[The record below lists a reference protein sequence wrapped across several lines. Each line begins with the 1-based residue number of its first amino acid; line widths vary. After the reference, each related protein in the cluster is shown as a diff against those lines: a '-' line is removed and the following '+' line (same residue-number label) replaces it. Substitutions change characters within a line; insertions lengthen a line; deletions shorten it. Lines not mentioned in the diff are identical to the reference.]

1 MSSPLSRLF
10 DPKTIAVVGASQ
22 QRDKA
27 GYQLLEGLQPFP
39 GKLYPVNP
47 RATEIQGLRAYP
59 SLAAIPEP
67 VDLVLLAVPQVAAP
81 AVLREAADV
90 RAGAAMIVS
99 GGFGETGAEGQK
111 LQDEIAAICK
121 AGGVRLLGPN
131 TSGFCVPPK
140 RLYAS
145 FLPTLQE
152 IAPGPIAIV
161 AQSGGI
167 NISAAF
173 EAHAQGRG
181 LALAVG
187 LGNAPDIGFADVLAH
202 LAADPDVKAIALHLE
217 GVPRGRALYDTLRAT
232 TERTPV
238 AALAV
243 GRADIGA
250 FAQSHTGNLMGN
262 FALTRAMLRQAGAV
276 VVDTIGDLIDA
287 AHALS
292 RARLPAKQ
300 RPGVGILTGQAGSGL
315 LILDTLKTAGV
326 AVPEIAPATVK
337 KIEALLPPM
346 TYMKNPVDTGRP
358 EKTFGA
364 VMQALAADPTIDAVL
379 VNALYEPASMTPVED
394 VAGALP
400 AGKAIL
406 FSSGGT
412 AGSVGPVFEGLEA
425 LGVATFTTPDRAAR
439 AMTALDADARAR
451 ARRGDHSAVQRG
463 NTLPAG
469 TLDEDAAKSLVETFG
484 IRTPRRIVCADRP
497 AVRAAFAKLGA
508 PAVVKVL
515 DAAIT
520 HKTEVGGV
528 HVNLRDNA
536 ALNAALDAIDR
547 IPGRHRYL
555 VEEQAKPGV
564 ELIVGGLNDPSY
576 GPSVLVGLGGIAA
589 EALGDVAMR
598 LAPLSAAEAEDMLD
612 DLRGK
617 KLLDGFRGA
626 PAANRAALVQA
637 IVAVGRLMAAHPEIR
652 ELDLNPVR
660 AYPDGVVALDAVV
673 VVGG

>member
-1 MSSPLSRLF
+1 MSRLQRLF
-10 DPKTIAVVGASQ
+10 DPQTIAVVGASQ
-22 QRDKA
+22 QPDKA
-27 GYQLLEGLQPFP
+27 GYQLLAGLAPFP
-39 GKLYPVNP
+39 GRLYPVNP
-47 RATEIQGLRAYP
+47 RAAEILGHRAYP

-81 AVLREAADV
+81 QVLREAAAV
-90 RAGAAMIVS
+90 KAGAAMIVS
-99 GGFGETGAEGQK
+99 GGFGETGAQGQK
-111 LQDEIAAICK
+111 LQDEVVQVCRDGA
-121 AGGVRLLGPN
+121 VRLLGPN

-202 LAADPDVKAIALHLE
+202 LAEDPAVKAIAIHLE

-232 TERTPV
+232 TARKPV

-287 AHALS
+287 AHALAC
-292 RARLPAKQ
+292 ARLPAKQ
-300 RPGVGILTGQAGSGL
+300 RPGVGLLTGQAGSGL
-315 LILDTLKTAGV
+315 LILDALKTAGV
-326 AVPEIAPATVK
+326 AVPEIAPASVA
-337 KIEALLPPM
+337 KIESLLPPM

-364 VMQALAADPTIDAVL
+364 VLQTLAADPAIDAVL

-394 VAGALP
+394 AKGALA
-400 AGKAIL
+400 AGKPIL

-412 AGSVGPVFEGLEA
+412 AGSVGPILKGLEA

-439 AMTALDADARAR
+439 AMIALDADARAR
-451 ARRGDHSAVQRG
+451 ARRADGATVAPG
-463 NTLPAG
+463 NALPVGA
-469 TLDEDAAKSLVETFG
+469 LDEDAAKKLVETFG
-484 IRTPRRIVCADRP
+484 IRTPRRIACADRG
-497 AVRAAFAKLGA
+497 AAKAAFAKLGA
-508 PAVVKVL
+508 PVVVKVL

-520 HKTEVGGV
+520 HKTEAGGV
-528 HVNLRDNA
+528 HVNVRDEA
-536 ALNAALDAIDR
+536 ALAAALDAIDR
-547 IPGRHRYL
+547 IPGAHRYL
-555 VEEQAKPGV
+555 VEEQAKPGI

-576 GPSVLVGLGGIAA
+576 GPAVLVGLGGIAA

-598 LAPLSAAEAEDMLD
+598 LAPLSPADAEDMLAE
-612 DLRGK
+612 LRGG

-626 PAANRAALVQA
+626 PAANRAAMVET
-637 IVAVGRLMAAHPEIR
+637 IVAVGRLMAAHPEIK

-660 AYPDGVVALDAVV
+660 AYPDGAIALDAVV
-673 VVGG
+673 LVKNR

>member
-1 MSSPLSRLF
+1 MPSSPLSRLF
-10 DPKTIAVVGASQ
+10 DPRTIAIVGASQ

-27 GYQLLEGLQPFP
+27 GYQLLEGLKPFP

-47 RATEIQGLRAYP
+47 RASEIQGLRAYP

-81 AVLREAADV
+81 QVLREAAAV

-99 GGFGETGAEGQK
+99 GGFGETGDVGQK
-111 LQDEIAAICK
+111 LQDEIVAICR

-202 LAADPDVKAIALHLE
+202 LAATPGVKAIAMHLE
-217 GVPRGRALYDTLRAT
+217 GVPRGRALYDILRAT

-238 AALAV
+238 AVLAV
-243 GRADIGA
+243 GRADIGS
-250 FAQSHTGNLMGN
+250 FAKSHTGNLMGN

-276 VVDTIGDLIDA
+276 VVDTIGDLVDA

-292 RARLPAKQ
+292 RARLPAKR
-300 RPGVGILTGQAGSGL
+300 RPGIGVLTGQAGSGL
-315 LILDTLKTAGV
+315 LILDALKTAGV
-326 AVPEIAPATVK
+326 DVPEIAPASVA
-337 KIEALLPPM
+337 KIAALLPPM
-346 TYMKNPVDTGRP
+346 TYMNNPVDTGRP

-364 VMQALAADPTIDAVL
+364 VLKALAADASIDAVL

-394 VAGALP
+394 VTGALA
-400 AGKAIL
+400 AGKPVL

-412 AGSVGPVFEGLEA
+412 AGSVGPVFAGLEA

-439 AMTALDADARAR
+439 ALIALDADARAR
-451 ARRGDHSAVQRG
+451 AELAFRPRRESGHLRERRAIIPRRGR
-463 NTLPAG
+463 
-469 TLDEDAAKSLVETFG
+469 DAAPQQLAAGRVE
-484 IRTPRRIVCADRP
+484 RDDLD
-497 AVRAAFAKLGA
+497 LGA
-508 PAVVKVL
+508 AQV
-515 DAAIT
+515 DA
-520 HKTEVGGV
+520 
-528 HVNLRDNA
+528 
-536 ALNAALDAIDR
+536 
-547 IPGRHRYL
+547 
-555 VEEQAKPGV
+555 
-564 ELIVGGLNDPSY
+564 DP
-576 GPSVLVGLGGIAA
+576 
-589 EALGDVAMR
+589 
-598 LAPLSAAEAEDMLD
+598 
-612 DLRGK
+612 
-617 KLLDGFRGA
+617 
-626 PAANRAALVQA
+626 
-637 IVAVGRLMAAHPEIR
+637 
-652 ELDLNPVR
+652 
-660 AYPDGVVALDAVV
+660 
-673 VVGG
+673 